1 MPKRGEIICH
11 SRLHFEA
18 AFSTIR
24 ERKPAIM
31 PIIRTPPDA
40 AAYAGAL
47 YLKSAASCAQT
58 SPTDMELV
66 VLDCGDDPSLVLGAL
81 RVGWS
86 IFAFSGPPMVHDKI
100 AQLIT
105 KSGARLVQ
113 INKGPVLD
121 LQAVIDPT
129 KYCYNWLDQL
139 DRGQT

>member
-1 MPKRGEIICH
+1 
-11 SRLHFEA
+11 
-18 AFSTIR
+18 
-24 ERKPAIM
+24 M

-86 IFAFSGPPMVHDKI
+86 IFAFSGPPMVHEKI
-100 AQLIT
+100 SQLIS

-121 LQAVIDPT
+121 LQDIDDPI
-129 KYCYNWLDQL
+129 KCCHNWLDRL
-139 DRGQT
+139 ERGQA

>member
-47 YLKSAASCAQT
+47 YLKSAASYAQT
-58 SPTDMELV
+58 SPADMELV

-81 RVGWS
+81 RVSWS

-100 AQLIT
+100 AQLIS

-121 LQAVIDPT
+121 LQDIVDPI
-129 KYCYNWLDQL
+129 KCCHNWLDRL
-139 DRGQT
+139 ERGQA